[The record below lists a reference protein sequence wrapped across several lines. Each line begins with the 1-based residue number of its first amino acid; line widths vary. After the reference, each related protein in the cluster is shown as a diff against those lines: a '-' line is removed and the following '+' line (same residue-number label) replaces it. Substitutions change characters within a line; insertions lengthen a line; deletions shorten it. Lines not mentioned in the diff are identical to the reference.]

1 MKPPLRV
8 LYVHHTSCLG
18 GAEQSLV
25 DMISFMNR
33 KMILPALVLP
43 EDGPLADSL
52 FRQGVDVYFAPI
64 VRFKRTC
71 NPLKLIRSLAVL
83 VMGVKGL
90 IGAASAHRASVIH
103 ANSISAAL
111 YAGPAARIIGARSF
125 LHLRDMIR
133 LGAVGRIL
141 VGMFDCTIAVS
152 QATADFYG
160 LKDTHIIPSGVNF
173 GRFDENSS
181 DLALRAAGSIGQD
194 SPVVGMVGQLVSWK
208 NHGDFIRA
216 ASCIR
221 SVAGGVRFVVAGT
234 DIFDDNP
241 AYRDELI
248 ELSKRFGLSDV
259 VTFLGWWDDMPG
271 FYSSLSVL
279 VHPALGEPFG
289 RVLVEAMGCGLP
301 VVAYDCGG
309 PSETVRD
316 GKTGFLVPAGD
327 WEALA
332 ERTCRILQDGNL
344 RSELGAA
351 AKKRARSR
359 FGSDLTSH
367 RMMQLYNVSSYKSCS
382 G

>member
-8 LYVHHTSCLG
+8 LYVHHTSGLG
-18 GAEQSLV
+18 GAEQSLIN
-25 DMISFMNR
+25 MISSMDR
-33 KMILPALVLP
+33 KMILPALALP

-52 FRQGVDVYFAPI
+52 FRRGVDVYFAPI

-71 NPLKLIRSLAVL
+71 NPLMLLWNLAVL
-83 VMGVKGL
+83 VRGVRSL

-103 ANSISAAL
+103 ANSIHAAL
-111 YAGPAARIIGARSF
+111 YTGPAARIVGLRSF

-133 LGAVGRIL
+133 LGIVGKIL
-141 VGMFDCTIAVS
+141 MGMFNRTISVS
-152 QATADFYG
+152 QATSNFYG
-160 LKDTHIIPSGVNF
+160 LKNACVIPSGVDF
-173 GRFDENSS
+173 GKFGENGS

-194 SPVVGMVGQLVSWK
+194 VPIVGMAGQLVSWR

-216 ASCIR
+216 ASRIR
-221 SVAGGVRFVVAGT
+221 SVVGDARFVIAGA
-234 DIFDDNP
+234 DIFGENP

-248 ELSKRFGLSDV
+248 KLSNSLGLSDA
-259 VTFLGWWDDMPG
+259 VTFLGWWNDMPG
-271 FYSSLSVL
+271 FYASLNVL

-309 PSETVRD
+309 PSEIVRD
-316 GKTGFLVPAGD
+316 GKTGFLVPSGD

-332 ERTCRILQDGNL
+332 DKTCRILRDGNL

-359 FGSDLTSH
+359 FGSDLTA
-367 RMMQLYNVSSYKSCS
+367 RRLMNLYDIS
-382 G
+382 